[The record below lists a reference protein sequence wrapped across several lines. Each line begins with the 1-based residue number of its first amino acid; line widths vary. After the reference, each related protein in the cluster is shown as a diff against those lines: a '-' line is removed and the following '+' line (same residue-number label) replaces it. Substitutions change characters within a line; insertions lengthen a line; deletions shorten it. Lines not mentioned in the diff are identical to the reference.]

1 MNADVTADV
10 SIGLNDWTRHEVSS
24 RQGVLLLFSKIDF
37 GLAINGNK
45 FSAVFTA
52 EGEFSKDEKRCLF
65 ARRLCYFSARFAK

>member
-10 SIGLNDWTRHEVSS
+10 SIGPNDRPRHEVSS

-45 FSAVFTA
+45 CGAVFTA
-52 EGEFSKDEKRCLF
+52 EGECSKNEYRCLF
-65 ARRLCYFSARFAK
+65 ARWLCCFVL